1 MILALLSY
9 EMRKFSRKLR
19 KFQNMF
25 ITYVEFLC
33 SEFPCSKDKRV
44 GSPKN
49 GYAQLGPG
57 DERFHQSSAF
67 SSRVTSVSRTRP
79 FELSLMLEGSLVEA
93 FVLFP

>member
-25 ITYVEFLC
+25 IMLNFSALNFLVQKIK
-33 SEFPCSKDKRV
+33 EWDFQ
-44 GSPKN
+44 KN